1 MMNLFEMMQTAQNGQ
16 AMQNLARQ
24 YGLSQQQTQSAL
36 DALLP
41 AFTMGLQRQTQDPY
55 AFGNLAQMMTASPF
69 GKLYDADG
77 DGIPDNAQVMGNNVL
92 AQLFGSKEVSN
103 AVVAQA
109 AATSGVGQ
117 AILKQMLPVIA
128 SMVMGGLFKSAG
140 NSGLGGVLGQFAEM
154 MQGKMPGQQPA
165 PQPQAQTPANPMNDM
180 LGQILGGMFGGQAAG
195 AGAGQ
200 QQGGG
205 GPFGGQMPGGRA
217 PGANPMGDVLGQIL
231 GGMFGGAQPGQ
242 ASDPGDQPRS
252 RPQSRAPEPEPEA
265 EGPDQ
270 PAAPPPSSGANTPG
284 SIGLDALNQMFEHGR
299 QVQDGHQD
307 ALKSILDA
315 MLGGGQRR

>member
-1 MMNLFEMMQTAQNGQ
+1 MNLFEMMQSAQNGQ
-16 AMQNLARQ
+16 AMQNLAQQ
-24 YGLSQQQTQSAL
+24 YGLSQQQTQGAL

-41 AFTMGLQRQTQDPY
+41 AFSMGLQRQTQDPY
-55 AFGNLAQMMTASPF
+55 AFGNLAQMMTATPF

-77 DGIPDNAQVMGNNVL
+77 DGIPDNAQTMGNNVL

-140 NSGLGGVLGQFAEM
+140 NSGLGGILGQFAEM
-154 MQGKMPGQQPA
+154 MQGKMAGQQPA
-165 PQPQAQTPANPMNDM
+165 PQPQAQAPANPLDA
-180 LGQILGGMFGGQAAG
+180 ILGGLFGGQA

-205 GPFGGQMPGGRA
+205 GPFGGQMPGGTGA
-217 PGANPMGDVLGQIL
+217 GANPMGDVLGQIL
-231 GGMFGGAQPGQ
+231 GGMFGGAQGGQ
-242 ASDPGDQPRS
+242 AAEPDDQPRS
-252 RPQSRAPEPEPEA
+252 RPQSRAPEPQPEDEA
-265 EGPDQ
+265 DA
-270 PAAPPPSSGANTPG
+270 PAPAPSPSSPGTAG

-315 MLGGGQRR
+315 MLGGGKR

>member
-1 MMNLFEMMQTAQNGQ
+1 MMNLFEMMQSAQNGQ

-41 AFTMGLQRQTQDPY
+41 AFTMGLQRQTQDPR

-69 GKLYDADG
+69 GSLYDTDG
-77 DGIPDNAQVMGNNVL
+77 DGIPDNAAMMGNNVL
-92 AQLFGSKEVSN
+92 NQLFGSKEVSN
-103 AVVAQA
+103 ALAAQA

-117 AILKQMLPVIA
+117 AVLKQMLPVIA
-128 SMVMGGLFKSAG
+128 SMVMGGLFKSTS
-140 NSGLGGVLGQFAEM
+140 NQGLGGIFGQFAEM

-165 PQPQAQTPANPMNDM
+165 PPTQQQTPGSSLDA
-180 LGQILGGMFGGQAAG
+180 ILGSLFGQAAG
-195 AGAGQ
+195 APPAQ
-200 QQGGG
+200 GG
-205 GPFGGQMPGGRA
+205 GPFGGGPFGGSNPSA
-217 PGANPMGDVLGQIL
+217 PAGADPMGGLLGQIL
-231 GGMFGGAQPGQ
+231 TGMLGGAAAQP
-242 ASDPGDQPRS
+242 
-252 RPQSRAPEPEPEA
+252 E
-265 EGPDQ
+265 
-270 PAAPPPSSGANTPG
+270 AAPPPSQPRGQATRPAAEPEPEPDQPAPAGEAGPG

-299 QVQDGHQD
+299 QVQDDHQN